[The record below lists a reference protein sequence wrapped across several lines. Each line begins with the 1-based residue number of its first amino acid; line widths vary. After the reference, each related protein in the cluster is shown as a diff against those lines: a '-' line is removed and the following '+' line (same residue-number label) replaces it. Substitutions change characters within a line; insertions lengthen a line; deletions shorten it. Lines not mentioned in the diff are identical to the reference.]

1 MSVYSVSMSV
11 APSPCARSVSL
22 RPPPG
27 HIQRE
32 RLQRRLLEV
41 DCRLRLLVAPA
52 GFGKSVLLADCAREC
67 PAECKPLWLNF
78 GGRTWSAAQLC
89 RQLAELLGYP
99 PTVLEAELIV
109 ALQREERDLWILLD
123 DYPREPDAELDACLD
138 RLLSA
143 SADGLRWW
151 LGSRRR
157 PACNLPRLLL
167 DGELLELN
175 GSDLTFSVDEV
186 TTWLQQANYA
196 QSPRADSLHA
206 LTRGWPAALRLLT
219 IQGGRESGG
228 TAQCEEHSLLL
239 RDYIEHEVLHDL
251 PAELHDALCQLAQI
265 PRFND
270 ELCEHLLGVGEGAAW
285 LQALRARGLFI
296 DELEDQA
303 DWFEVFPPLTTL
315 LQQRA
320 KAAPCA
326 SLHLHASQWF
336 AARGDVRTA
345 VEHALKGGQ
354 PEVAASFLERF
365 TEEQLLQG
373 QDLALILRWRTELPD
388 SLLVST
394 PRLILLNAWAL
405 LLSGRIEEAEDCV
418 DDLVRFQPRADGSRT
433 RELFAQWQAIKGIA
447 AYGRGCAQDARD
459 NLLDALPGLPEGAWA
474 QSLLCRSALTLVAIG
489 EGNLELAQQLSY
501 QALKQ
506 ARLCGSMVFEALLE
520 LDHGLLL
527 EARGEFVRAE
537 ALLQRVLEQMDGP
550 QLRQTPVFGRIQLRL
565 GRLALRQGHRD
576 TAAGLLHSG
585 LEQVLVCGDPAAFH
599 GYLGLAELAACNGDT
614 AEAFARLAQAER
626 TMQRQRVSE
635 PIYRGV
641 LLLASSR
648 LWMWQ
653 GHLERAR
660 DVATRVLDYRLRVK
674 VMLPPPN
681 FPELIPRFQLL
692 LLQLDL
698 QQGKDVREALQS
710 LLDQAL
716 EQGRQALASDLW
728 LVYADAC
735 GAVGDT
741 ATAAR
746 ARQAGQALRSR
757 LNYHSLWF
765 GLSEAPHA
773 QAGQALAGCAETQLS
788 SREVAVLSLI
798 AQGLSNQEVAERL
811 FISLHTVKT
820 HARRING
827 KLGVARRTQAVA
839 RAKALGVL

>member
-1 MSVYSVSMSV
+1 M
-11 APSPCARSVSL
+11 
-22 RPPPG
+22 
-27 HIQRE
+27 
-32 RLQRRLLEV
+32 

-251 PAELHDALCQLAQI
+251 SAELHDALCQLAQI

-405 LLSGRIEEAEDCV
+405 LLKS
-418 DDLVRFQPRADGSRT
+418 LVSPSSR
-433 RELFAQWQAIKGIA
+433 
-447 AYGRGCAQDARD
+447 
-459 NLLDALPGLPEGAWA
+459 
-474 QSLLCRSALTLVAIG
+474 
-489 EGNLELAQQLSY
+489 
-501 QALKQ
+501 
-506 ARLCGSMVFEALLE
+506 
-520 LDHGLLL
+520 
-527 EARGEFVRAE
+527 
-537 ALLQRVLEQMDGP
+537 
-550 QLRQTPVFGRIQLRL
+550 
-565 GRLALRQGHRD
+565 ALRMIS
-576 TAAGLLHSG
+576 T
-585 LEQVLVCGDPAAFH
+585 
-599 GYLGLAELAACNGDT
+599 
-614 AEAFARLAQAER
+614 
-626 TMQRQRVSE
+626 
-635 PIYRGV
+635 
-641 LLLASSR
+641 
-648 LWMWQ
+648 
-653 GHLERAR
+653 
-660 DVATRVLDYRLRVK
+660 
-674 VMLPPPN
+674 
-681 FPELIPRFQLL
+681 
-692 LLQLDL
+692 
-698 QQGKDVREALQS
+698 
-710 LLDQAL
+710 
-716 EQGRQALASDLW
+716 
-728 LVYADAC
+728 
-735 GAVGDT
+735 
-741 ATAAR
+741 
-746 ARQAGQALRSR
+746 
-757 LNYHSLWF
+757 
-765 GLSEAPHA
+765 SEAP
-773 QAGQALAGCAETQLS
+773 LRSC
-788 SREVAVLSLI
+788 RD
-798 AQGLSNQEVAERL
+798 
-811 FISLHTVKT
+811 
-820 HARRING
+820 
-827 KLGVARRTQAVA
+827 
-839 RAKALGVL
+839 